1 MSPNLEFT
9 TVMMSILFAS
19 THMGRLFV
27 IANRDTAT
35 MDLAAQVYLH
45 NSTIAEVI
53 IYFILYQICV
63 HKHTH
68 TEVFS
73 IWMCI
78 CVCVKPTF
86 IFKIFIDD
94 IYLLLDTLSMS

>member
-27 IANRDTAT
+27 IAKRDTAT

-53 IYFILYQICV
+53 IYFILYEICV

-78 CVCVKPTF
+78 CVCVSNQHSF
-86 IFKIFIDD
+86 SR
-94 IYLLLDTLSMS
+94 YLLLDTLSMS